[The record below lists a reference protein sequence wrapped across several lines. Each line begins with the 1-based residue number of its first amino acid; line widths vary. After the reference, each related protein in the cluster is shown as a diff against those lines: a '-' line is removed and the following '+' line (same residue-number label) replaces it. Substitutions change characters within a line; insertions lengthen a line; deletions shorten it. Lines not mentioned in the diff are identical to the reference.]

1 VQTSRAIAELEKE
14 LMDSSEPDI
23 GLLVERVRDGDNEA
37 WVALTDRYTNL
48 LWSIARG
55 LRLSDAD
62 AADAIQT
69 TWLRLV
75 ERLDSVREPE
85 RLGSWLATTM
95 RRECLAGLKRNA
107 RMQVTASE
115 DWDEIPATADPLD
128 AALLRE
134 ERDAAL
140 WRAFAALRPR
150 CRTLLRV
157 LMADPAPSYVEVASA
172 LNMPVGSIGP
182 TRRRCLELLRQIM
195 LTGAQFG
202 LPSPGNA

>member
-1 VQTSRAIAELEKE
+1 MEPPN
-14 LMDSSEPDI
+14 EPDV
-23 GLLVERVRDGDNEA
+23 GLLVERVRNGDDSA
-37 WVALTDRYTNL
+37 WVTLTDRYTNL
-48 LWSIARG
+48 LWSVARAM
-55 LRLSDAD
+55 RLSDAD

-75 ERLDSVREPE
+75 ERLDSLREPE

-107 RMQVTASE
+107 RMQVSPGE
-115 DWDEIPATADPLD
+115 GWEELPADADPLD
-128 AALLRE
+128 EALLRE

-140 WRAFAALRPR
+140 WKAFGALRPR

-157 LMADPAPSYVEVASA
+157 LMADPPPSYIEVAAA
-172 LNMPVGSIGP
+172 LDMPVGSIGP

-195 LTGAQFG
+195 LTGAHPFG
-202 LPSPGNA
+202 LPSPGSA